1 MRHADHAGIPIHGPG
16 ARMQHDLRE
25 FLSRFL
31 GTVAMTLV
39 PVVLI
44 AFMSM
49 PLSLGRHPGEAAPSL
64 GAPIAHMT

>member
-1 MRHADHAGIPIHGPG
+1 
-16 ARMQHDLRE
+16 MQHDLRE
-25 FLSRFL
+25 FLSRFV

-44 AFMSM
+44 AFISM
-49 PLSLGRHPGEAAPSL
+49 PLSLGRHPGEAAATA

>member
-1 MRHADHAGIPIHGPG
+1 MH
-16 ARMQHDLRE
+16 HDLRE
-25 FLSRFL
+25 FISRFV
-31 GTVAMTLV
+31 GTVVMTLV

-49 PLSLGRHPGEAAPSL
+49 PLSLGRHPGEPAADL

>member
-1 MRHADHAGIPIHGPG
+1 MH
-16 ARMQHDLRE
+16 HDLRE
-25 FLSRFL
+25 FLSRFV

-49 PLSLGRHPGEAAPSL
+49 PLSLGRHPGEAPAVL